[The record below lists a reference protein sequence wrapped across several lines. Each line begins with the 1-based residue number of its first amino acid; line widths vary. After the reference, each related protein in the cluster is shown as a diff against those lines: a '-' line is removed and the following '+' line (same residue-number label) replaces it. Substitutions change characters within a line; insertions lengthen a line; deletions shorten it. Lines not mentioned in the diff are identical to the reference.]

1 VIILL
6 NLLVPSPIKEIVV
19 ALIEFNKEQQEI
31 IIDEA
36 FKFAL
41 YTSYEEMYKRN
52 FYKKTIKA
60 LGLVEDKEDTVAE
73 SIYKF
78 MSEKSKYDQSEY

>member
-1 VIILL
+1 M
-6 NLLVPSPIKEIVV
+6 K
-19 ALIEFNKEQQEI
+19 LIEFTQEQQNI
-31 IIDEA
+31 IIEEA

-52 FYKKTIKA
+52 FYKKTSKA
-60 LGLVEDKEDTVAE
+60 LGLVEDAEDTVAE